1 MFYVQ
6 YSLLINGAFRVEGM
20 SETKNLVICGLS
32 NSLGCMILLIIQYST
47 LLITGQTPRV
57 FGWNWSDC
65 LVLAINFW
73 MLFLAPFF
81 VRKAFKK
88 TGNIWLGAI
97 VVSLIFAAMG
107 VMKASMTTS
116 LLP

>member
-1 MFYVQ
+1 MFLTRRFYIA
-6 YSLLINGAFRVEGM
+6 LIV
-20 SETKNLVICGLS
+20 V
-32 NSLGCMILLIIQYST
+32 ILLLGSGY
-47 LLITGQTPRV
+47 V
-57 FGWNWSDC
+57 
-65 LVLAINFW
+65 
-73 MLFLAPFF
+73 LAPFF